1 MSDPIDMICAL
12 TDCTPDTA
20 RIIYEETKDVTIA
33 VDKILFK
40 TELPR
45 KKKRVLNEVES
56 EIEKIRET
64 MKELDK
70 QLDARPDSTINQ
82 FPATLLS
89 QRVREESV
97 SRPVRRGETV
107 LQNNY
112 SQEYQLPVLQS
123 EAQIQGTVC
132 PSQSE
137 SICDSPSRDQT

>member
-12 TDCTPDTA
+12 TDCTPDMA
-20 RIIYEETKDVTIA
+20 RVIFEETKDVTLA

-40 TELPR
+40 TELPP
-45 KKKRVLNEVES
+45 KKKRMLDEVGS
-56 EIEKIRET
+56 ELEKIRET

-70 QLDARPDSTINQ
+70 QMDARPDSTINQ
-82 FPATLLS
+82 YSTSSS